1 MARRIIWVS
10 SGEIWGPEKSI
21 LDESDWTKT
30 RSGCYGCLGV
40 NVQWNYQID
49 FWHLWAEK
57 WGWGH
62 LTDVLNWHY
71 VLQNLSDGIMKKDG
85 IVLSQG

>member
-1 MARRIIWVS
+1 MARQIIEAS

-21 LDESDWTKT
+21 LDESDWK
-30 RSGCYGCLGV
+30 RSGCFGCLGG
-40 NVQWNYQID
+40 NVQWNYWVD

-62 LTDVLNWHY
+62 WTDVWNWHY
-71 VLQNLSDGIMKKDG
+71 VLQNFGDEIMKM
-85 IVLSQG
+85 I